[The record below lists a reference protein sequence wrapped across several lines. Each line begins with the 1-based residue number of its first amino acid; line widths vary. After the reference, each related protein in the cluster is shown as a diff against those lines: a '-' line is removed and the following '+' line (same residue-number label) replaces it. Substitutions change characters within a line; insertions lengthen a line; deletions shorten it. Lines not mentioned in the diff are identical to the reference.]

1 MGKLP
6 HYSARRVR
14 RGRKMLYDV
23 EGHCYP
29 GVTSVLSAT
38 KPAEARE
45 ALRRWRQRVGNEEAR
60 RISGKAAS
68 AGTRLH
74 KQIAAYL
81 NDEPIEI
88 SAELAGYWASIEPV
102 LSQVEDVLLVEG
114 AVWHSEG
121 FVGFPDAL
129 VVFNGEAH
137 LCDWKT
143 ALRPKKADWVDDYFL
158 QIAAYREAA
167 LQVYQEFGVEVTRGL
182 IAIALD
188 HQPAQLF
195 NLSLQ
200 DLTEHWEKFQRR
212 LREYTLLKLRSY
224 KT

>member
-6 HYSARRVR
+6 HYSAKRVR
-14 RGRKMLYDV
+14 RDRKMLYEI

-29 GVTSVLSAT
+29 GVTSVLNAT

-45 ALRRWRQRVGNEEAR
+45 ALQRWRQRVGNEEAR
-60 RISGKAAS
+60 RISGQASS

-81 NDEPIEI
+81 NDDPIAI
-88 SAELAGYWASIEPV
+88 PPELVGYWTSIEPV
-102 LSQVEDVLLVEG
+102 LAQVEEVLLVEG
-114 AVWHSEG
+114 AVWHSQG

-143 ALRPKKADWVDDYFL
+143 ALRPKRKDWVEDYFL

-167 LQVYQEFGVEVTRGL
+167 LQVYEAYGIEVTRGL
-182 IAIALD
+182 IAVALD

-200 DLTEHWEKFQRR
+200 DLTHHWHNFQRR
-212 LREYTLLKLRSY
+212 LQEYQARRLRMY
-224 KT
+224 